1 MARASSKARLSRCR
15 CRRARAV
22 NPSVSARPA
31 KVWRHDGG
39 REMTVSDRDR
49 RALIFMGAALV
60 VGGLL
65 YWYSNSS
72 PASSGGAKISAPV
85 DSVDR
90 TEKRLALLR
99 KQAATLPGKEAV
111 LKQVSLELVEREKGL
126 ISGDTAEQAQ
136 AQLLQI
142 VKRVAQQQMPPLDLG
157 QVELGRPR
165 PFGSAHGQVSAS
177 ITLTCRIDEL
187 VNFLASLSAQPEL
200 TATEEIRFGTSHPK
214 QKTMP
219 VRLTVS
225 GLVARRLIPQQK
237 GLPQL

>member
-1 MARASSKARLSRCR
+1 
-15 CRRARAV
+15 
-22 NPSVSARPA
+22 
-31 KVWRHDGG
+31 
-39 REMTVSDRDR
+39 MTLTDRDR
-49 RALIFMGAALV
+49 RALVILGVALV

-72 PASSGGAKISAPV
+72 PSSSSGSAKLAAPV

-90 TEKRLALLR
+90 AQKRLAYLR
-99 KQAATLPGKEAV
+99 RQAATLDGKETL
-111 LKQVSLELVEREKGL
+111 LKQASLELAGREKGL
-126 ISGDTAEQAQ
+126 IPGDTAEQAQ

-142 VKRVAQQQMPPLDLG
+142 IKRVAQQQTPPLEMG

-165 PFGSAHGQVSAS
+165 SYGSSYGRVSVS

-187 VNFLASLSAQPEL
+187 VNFLAALSTQPEL

-219 VRLTVS
+219 VRLTVT
-225 GLVARRLIPQQK
+225 GLVARRLVPERK
-237 GLPQL
+237 GMPQL

>member
-1 MARASSKARLSRCR
+1 
-15 CRRARAV
+15 
-22 NPSVSARPA
+22 
-31 KVWRHDGG
+31 
-39 REMTVSDRDR
+39 MTLSDRDR
-49 RALIFMGAALV
+49 RALVILGGALV

-65 YWYSNSS
+65 YWYSNTSPSS
-72 PASSGGAKISAPV
+72 SSGSAKISIAV

-90 TEKRLALLR
+90 TQKRLAMLQR
-99 KQAATLPGKEAV
+99 QAATLPGEEAV
-111 LKQVSLELVEREKGL
+111 LKQVSLELAEREKGL
-126 ISGDTAEQAQ
+126 VPGDTAEQAQ

-165 PFGSAHGQVSAS
+165 TFGTAYGQVSVS

-225 GLVARRLIPQQK
+225 GLVARRLVPVRK
-237 GLPQL
+237 GLSEF